1 MHDTSVSSVPF
12 ARVSAAITQRK
23 LVHTTAGLT
32 DGGLVATSVRAASS
46 SLAGIP

>member
-12 ARVSAAITQRK
+12 ARVSAAITHRK
-23 LVHTTAGLT
+23 VARTTAG
-32 DGGLVATSVRAASS
+32 VAGTASS